1 MLPIGD
7 AARQS
12 GVTIETIRYYEREGV
27 VPPPDRSASGRR
39 LYDAA
44 GIARLRFIKRCR
56 DLGFSLSVTK
66 TLLELSREGD
76 AACGEVKAVA
86 ESRRTEVRRK
96 IADLNELEAA
106 LGELISGCAVGR
118 KDCPALRTLVGQ

>member
-12 GVTIETIRYYEREGV
+12 GVTIETIRYYEREGM
-27 VPPPDRSASGRR
+27 VPAPDRSASGRR

-66 TLLELSREGD
+66 TLLELSRENN
-76 AACGEVKAVA
+76 AACSEVKAVA
-86 ESRRTEVRRK
+86 VRHRAEVHRK
-96 IADLNELEAA
+96 ITALNELESA
-106 LGELISGCAVGR
+106 LGELISGCSVGR
-118 KDCPALRTLVGQ
+118 KSCPALRTLVGQ

>member
-76 AACGEVKAVA
+76 AACSEVKAVA
-86 ESRRTEVRRK
+86 ESHRAEVRRK

-118 KDCPALRTLVGQ
+118 KGCPALRTLVGQ

>member
-12 GVTIETIRYYEREGV
+12 GVMIETIRYYEREGV

-56 DLGFSLSVTK
+56 DLGFSLSVTG
-66 TLLELSREGD
+66 TLLELSQGSD
-76 AACGEVKAVA
+76 AACNEVKAVA
-86 ESRRTEVRRK
+86 VHHRAEVRRK
-96 IADLNELEAA
+96 IADLNALDSA
-106 LGELISGCAVGR
+106 LGELISGCSAER
-118 KDCPALRTLVGQ
+118 KTCPALRALVGQ

>member
-66 TLLELSREGD
+66 TLLD
-76 AACGEVKAVA
+76 
-86 ESRRTEVRRK
+86 T
-96 IADLNELEAA
+96 N
-106 LGELISGCAVGR
+106 
-118 KDCPALRTLVGQ
+118 GQ